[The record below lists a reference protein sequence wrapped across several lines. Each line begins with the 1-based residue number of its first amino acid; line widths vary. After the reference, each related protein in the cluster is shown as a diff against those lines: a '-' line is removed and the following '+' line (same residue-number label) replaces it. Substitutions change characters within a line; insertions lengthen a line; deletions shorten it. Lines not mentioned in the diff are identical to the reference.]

1 MIENKRWNTRLRKGR
16 MLKMNFNGYK
26 MKAGEASPTATVMF
40 ERKKEGEVGWT
51 SRLLEYPS
59 CFPTLY

>member
-1 MIENKRWNTRLRKGR
+1 MIENKYWNTRLRKGR

-40 ERKKEGEVGWT
+40 ERKGEGSGMD
-51 SRLLEYPS
+51 
-59 CFPTLY
+59 F